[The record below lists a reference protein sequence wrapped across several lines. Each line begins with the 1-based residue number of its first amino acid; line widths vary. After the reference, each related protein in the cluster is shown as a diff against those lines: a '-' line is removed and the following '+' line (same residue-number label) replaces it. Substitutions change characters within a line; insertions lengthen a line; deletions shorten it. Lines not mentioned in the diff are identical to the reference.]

1 MDQKFKALQ
10 KQWYKKLAQ
19 TGFRDIED
27 GNGNLRNLSTKL
39 TSVDPG
45 HAGMTQEY
53 YEAAR
58 ALMHTNYLKDIKTKI
73 VWGQHSEGST
83 IESISKKTGLSL
95 FKVAAIIHET
105 EQRYI
110 LPKRP
115 KQ

>member
-1 MDQKFKALQ
+1 MDKKLKALQ

-19 TGFRDIED
+19 TGFKDIED

-39 TSVDPG
+39 TRVDPA
-45 HAGMTQEY
+45 HAAMTQEY

-73 VWGQHSEGST
+73 VWGQHAEGNT
-83 IESISKKTGLSL
+83 IESIAKKTGLSI
-95 FKVAAIIHET
+95 FKVTNIIHET

-110 LPKRP
+110 LPRKY
-115 KQ
+115 K